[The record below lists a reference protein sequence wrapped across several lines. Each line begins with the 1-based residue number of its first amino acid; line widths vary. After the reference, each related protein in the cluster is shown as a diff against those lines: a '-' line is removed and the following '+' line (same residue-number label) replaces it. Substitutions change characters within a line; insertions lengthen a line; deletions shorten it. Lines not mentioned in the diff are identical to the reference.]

1 MHIDPQIGALRGDTA
16 AQRAMSEAVVEVV
29 AECRK
34 DAGLAPVLR
43 DLEAYGSGA
52 RLDDCP
58 ALTGVFA
65 NGGAVMS
72 AIAPLVGRLVEVH
85 RACPLAQL
93 AFRHQSRPGFHFL
106 QLAAKGRA
114 AMGLALHDDQAVQ
127 DASTV
132 ATFPDSEWDE
142 IVLAGAADIGLL
154 EIRGEHRDH
163 AVIDSRCRTIGA
175 GDRLSFAGAAKSR
188 MVRRV
193 HGRLLTLR
201 LTRIAPR
208 PRPTRQYDLATGRLV
223 HRASGDRHESRD
235 EMMMALLGRMRRKDA
250 APVLAALTRSGSDHL
265 RWQALRECLALDS
278 AAGFTALDRIATDPT
293 DDLAPEAGAL
303 RARLVEAH
311 PQLARWEPAPCPA

>member
-1 MHIDPQIGALRGDTA
+1 MMEDARITRCIPLECANALIGL
-16 AQRAMSEAVVEVV
+16 
-29 AECRK
+29 
-34 DAGLAPVLR
+34 
-43 DLEAYGSGA
+43 
-52 RLDDCP
+52 
-58 ALTGVFA
+58 FA
-65 NGGAVMS
+65 NGDAALSVV
-72 AIAPLVGRLVEVH
+72 APLARKLVDLH
-85 RACPLAQL
+85 RARPLAQL

-142 IVLAGAADIGLL
+142 IVLAGAADIALL
-154 EIRGEHRDH
+154 EIRGEQRNH
-163 AVIDSRCRTIGA
+163 AIIDSHCRTLEA
-175 GDRLSFAGAAKSR
+175 GDRLSFAGAVRSR

-193 HGRLLTLR
+193 HGRFLTLR
-201 LTRIAPR
+201 LTRIAQR
-208 PRPTRQYDLATGRLV
+208 PRPTRQFDLATGRLV

-278 AAGFTALDRIATDPT
+278 AAGFAALGRIATDPT

-311 PQLARWEPAPCPA
+311 PQLARWGPAPCPA

>member
-1 MHIDPQIGALRGDTA
+1 MHIDPQIGALRGDAA
-16 AQRAMSEAVVEVV
+16 AQRAMSEAVAQVV

-34 DAGLAPVLR
+34 DAGLAPVLQ
-43 DLEAYGSGA
+43 DLEAYGSGT
-52 RLDDCP
+52 RLVDCP
-58 ALTGVFA
+58 ALTDLFA
-65 NGGAVMS
+65 NGGAALSVT
-72 AIAPLVGRLVEVH
+72 APVVGKLVEVH
-85 RACPLAQL
+85 RAYPLAQL

-114 AMGLALHDDQAVQ
+114 ALGLALHDDQAAQ
-127 DASTV
+127 DANAA

-142 IVLAGAADIGLL
+142 IVLAGAADIALL
-154 EIRGEHRDH
+154 EIRGEQRDH
-163 AVIDSRCRTIGA
+163 AVIDSRYRTIEA

-193 HGRLLTLR
+193 HGRFLTLR
-201 LTRIAPR
+201 LTRVAPR
-208 PRPTRQYDLATGRLV
+208 PQPTRQFDLASGRLV

-235 EMMMALLGRMRRKDA
+235 EMMMALLGRMRRTDA
-250 APVLAALTRSGSDHL
+250 APVFAAMSRSGSDHL

-278 AAGFTALDRIATDPT
+278 AAGFAALDRIATDAT

-311 PQLARWEPAPCPA
+311 PQLAQWEPAPCPA

>member
-1 MHIDPQIGALRGDTA
+1 M
-16 AQRAMSEAVVEVV
+16 
-29 AECRK
+29 
-34 DAGLAPVLR
+34 
-43 DLEAYGSGA
+43 
-52 RLDDCP
+52 
-58 ALTGVFA
+58 
-65 NGGAVMS
+65 
-72 AIAPLVGRLVEVH
+72 
-85 RACPLAQL
+85 
-93 AFRHQSRPGFHFL
+93 
-106 QLAAKGRA
+106 
-114 AMGLALHDDQAVQ
+114 
-127 DASTV
+127 

-142 IVLAGAADIGLL
+142 IVLAGAADIALL
-154 EIRGEHRDH
+154 EIRGERRDH

-265 RWQALRECLALDS
+265 RWQALRECVALDS
-278 AAGFTALDRIATDPT
+278 AAGFAALDRIATDPT

-311 PQLARWEPAPCPA
+311 PQLARWEPVPCPA